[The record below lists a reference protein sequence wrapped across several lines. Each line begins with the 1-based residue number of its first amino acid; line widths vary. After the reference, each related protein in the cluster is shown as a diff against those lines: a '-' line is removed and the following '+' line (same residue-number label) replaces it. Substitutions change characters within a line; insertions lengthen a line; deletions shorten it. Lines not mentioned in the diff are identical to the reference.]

1 MVLNSQARKGA
12 ILQAQLEVQHRPV
25 YLDTE
30 TTGLETADQIVE
42 ICILDDN
49 GRTLINSLVRPRNKI
64 PAAAMRIHGITDE
77 MVANAPAWPE
87 LWPQVEA
94 ALAGRR
100 VAIYNAE
107 FDLTM
112 LKQTNRKY
120 HLRWAFPGAASL
132 CVMKLYAQFYGEW
145 NYFYGSYRWQ
155 KLPEAAR
162 QCKVTVKGAHRAR
175 ADALMA
181 RGVLHYMAD
190 RKR

>member
-1 MVLNSQARKGA
+1 MLESAVRRQA
-12 ILQAQLEVQHRPV
+12 ILRAQQELGLKPV

-42 ICILDDN
+42 ICILDHN
-49 GRTLINSLVRPRNKI
+49 GKTLINSLVKPKGKI
-64 PAAAMRIHGITDE
+64 PILASRIHGITDE
-77 MVANAPAWPE
+77 MVANAATWPE
-87 LWPQVEA
+87 LWPEVEA

-100 VAIYNAE
+100 AAIYNAD
-107 FDLTM
+107 FDLNM
-112 LKQTNRKY
+112 MKNSHRKY
-120 HLRWAFPGAASL
+120 HLRWMFPGEGSF

-145 NYFYGSYRWQ
+145 NYYRGSYRWQ
-155 KLPEAAR
+155 KLEEAAR
-162 QCKVTVKGAHRAR
+162 QCKLAVKGAHRAR